1 MIADPDTRDAVIAL
15 VNETY
20 RRLSRPDSGAAALLA
35 HPDIA
40 VAGSGMGELAYDAEA
55 VRGMAD
61 AVSSWGL
68 TWSVEKVTV

>member
-1 MIADPDTRDAVIAL
+1 MIADPDTRDAVIAP